1 MPKKPASE
9 WRISNLEETKEDRK
23 PENDEPN
30 NVDEKEGLAGYSAVS
45 AIADLA
51 RTVIG
56 HSHPCTSCIRAAAP
70 VRHAVLAADGVGS
83 EAFHGAEV
91 AAVACDQ
98 AWAVVS
104 MSG

>member
-9 WRISNLEETKEDRK
+9 WRMSESEETEEDRK

-30 NVDEKEGLAGYSAVS
+30 NVDEKEGLAGYEAVS

-51 RTVIG
+51 RTVLG
-56 HSHPCTSCIRAAAP
+56 HSHPCTSRIRAAAP

-83 EAFHGAEV
+83 EAFHGAELV
-91 AAVACDQ
+91 AVVWDH